1 MSECK
6 DFTVKQVQ
14 SNSGKNNN
22 NNNNKKSNY
31 KVKAQKE
38 IEFLEERPKK
48 HNQR

>member
-14 SNSGKNNN
+14 SNSGKKNNN
-22 NNNNKKSNY
+22 NKKKSNY

-38 IEFLEERPKK
+38 IEFLEKRPKK
-48 HNQR
+48 HNQ